1 MRHDVFRATDH
12 DPRHLAGAHFR
23 LQRERRSMR
32 MAPRASARVKPVT
45 YVIRE
50 RRARDLETCVALL
63 AQVHVTQRYPIRW
76 PDDPRAWLT
85 PPDAAGAWVATL
97 HDDVI
102 GHVCVVSKDLAPSE
116 LTLERLFVSPDA
128 AGSGV
133 GRALMNHASN
143 WAAVRRSR
151 LTLDVAEN
159 CAKAIALYGRL
170 GWRLTG
176 QTPIDWGDDA
186 ADSLLH
192 FEAPTG
198 EVRRAHHRPTDGS

>member
-1 MRHDVFRATDH
+1 M
-12 DPRHLAGAHFR
+12 
-23 LQRERRSMR
+23 
-32 MAPRASARVKPVT
+32 T

-50 RRARDLETCVALL
+50 RRARDLDTCVSLL

-76 PDDPRAWLT
+76 PDDPQTWLT
-85 PPDAAGAWVATL
+85 PPDAARSWVATL
-97 HDDVI
+97 HDDVV
-102 GHVCVVSKDLAPSE
+102 GHVCVVVKDLVRSD

-128 AGSGV
+128 AGIGV
-133 GRALMNHASN
+133 GRALVNQASD
-143 WAAVRRSR
+143 WAAERRSR

-159 CAKAIALYGRL
+159 CAQAITLYRRL

-192 FEAPTG
+192 FEAPAG
-198 EVRRAHHRPTDGS
+198 EVRATGRR